1 MYDSL
6 LSEYAVLGF
15 EYGYSIANPKALVLW
30 EAQFGDFANGAQII
44 IDQFIVAA
52 KDKWNQDCGLVML
65 LPHGFEGQG
74 PEHSSARI
82 ERFMV
87 LAAEDNMHVCNATT
101 AAQFF
106 HLMRRQSM
114 QAVPTPLVVFTPKSL
129 LRSKHSR
136 SPVSDLMSGTFEELL
151 GDVNPPPAAEVER
164 IVFCSGKVAF
174 DLMAERDKRGAKV
187 AIARVEQLYPW
198 PFAAVAR
205 QLETFQNAKEIFWV
219 QEEPENMGPWNSIK
233 GRLYEAHGETHD
245 IHRVSRHESGSPA
258 TGSTAVHAQELQLLL
273 DEALG

>member
-1 MYDSL
+1 
-6 LSEYAVLGF
+6 
-15 EYGYSIANPKALVLW
+15 
-30 EAQFGDFANGAQII
+30 
-44 IDQFIVAA
+44 
-52 KDKWNQDCGLVML
+52 
-65 LPHGFEGQG
+65 
-74 PEHSSARI
+74 
-82 ERFMV
+82 
-87 LAAEDNMHVCNATT
+87 
-101 AAQFF
+101 
-106 HLMRRQSM
+106 MRRQSM

-205 QLETFQNAKEIFWV
+205 QLEIFQNAKEIFWV

-258 TGSTAVHAQELQLLL
+258 TGSATVHAQELQLLL